1 MSQIPIQVF
10 LVPIIGFLA
19 VAYTFYS
26 RRTMGKKHDAQFA
39 NFRAGEL
46 AQRLGLRLV
55 EGDPAFNLF
64 IRYANVDVMK
74 GPSDKKPVHVS
85 VRMQG
90 EPHGLPT
97 ELVYLYRV
105 EQETSY
111 VANTVTWKTWFDCR
125 MIVFARRPFPPFE
138 VTSRSTPFGPIAQIQ
153 PLPPQP
159 TGNPAIDGTYA
170 VSTPERGVAQLLG
183 QVLVNFGTFAT
194 AGVHLVG
201 DGQTVAFVMKQ
212 DKPPI
217 IGSALYFAE
226 QMSALLSDLARRLGG

>member
-1 MSQIPIQVF
+1 MNAIPIQVF
-10 LVPIIGFLA
+10 LVPIIGAIA
-19 VAYTFYS
+19 VAYTLYQ
-26 RRTMGKKHDAQFA
+26 RRAVPKKQDAQFA

-46 AQRLGLRLV
+46 AQRLGLRLI

-64 IRYANVDVMK
+64 IRYANVDVMR

-90 EPHGLPT
+90 EPQGLPL

-105 EQETSY
+105 EQETDYMS
-111 VANTVTWKTWFDCR
+111 NTVTWRTWFDCR
-125 MIVFARRPFPPFE
+125 MIVHARQPFPPFE
-138 VTSRSTPFGPIAQIQ
+138 VVSRTTPWGPIAQVQ
-153 PLPPQP
+153 PLTPAS
-159 TGNPAIDGTYA
+159 TGNPSIDATYA
-170 VSTPERGVAQLLG
+170 VATPERGVAQLLG

-201 DGQTVAFVMKQ
+201 DGRSVAYVMKQ

-217 IGSALYFAE
+217 VGSALYFAE
-226 QMSALLSDLARRLGG
+226 AMSALLSDLARRLGG